1 VYKLSLLYEFAGVFL
16 PNSNEIKKQQ
26 YIMAKS
32 NTKSSFY
39 PNATAKCTNCGSI
52 YNYGSSIETLSIEIC
67 GNCHPFYTGKAVLL
81 DTAGRID
88 KFQSRMT
95 KIVTDVKVAKTKT
108 RKSVQS
114 LSDLIK
120 EDEVAEEVKAPKVKY
135 VKPVVAEAV
144 VTEVVTETV
153 EVKNVDTEADS
164 TSTPVDLTIV
174 EGIGPKIAELL
185 ISKGIATFAQLADA
199 PIADIQA
206 ILDENSLGG
215 HKADTWAQQSA
226 LARDGKMEE
235 LETLKKELDGGKV
248 A

>member
-1 VYKLSLLYEFAGVFL
+1 
-16 PNSNEIKKQQ
+16 
-26 YIMAKS
+26 MAKS
-32 NTKSSFY
+32 NTKSPFY

-52 YNYGSSIETLSIEIC
+52 YNYGSSIENLSIEIC

-120 EDEVAEEVKAPKVKY
+120 EDEIAEEVKPAKVKY
-135 VKPVVAEAV
+135 VKPAPTAEVVESTPEV
-144 VTEVVTETV
+144 VSENVVEDAPSQNLETQTEV
-153 EVKNVDTEADS
+153 

-185 ISKGIATFAQLADA
+185 ISKGISTFAQLADA
-199 PIADIQA
+199 PASDIQA

-215 HKADTWAQQSA
+215 HKADTWAEQAA

>member
-1 VYKLSLLYEFAGVFL
+1 
-16 PNSNEIKKQQ
+16 
-26 YIMAKS
+26 MAKS
-32 NTKSSFY
+32 NTKSPFY

-52 YNYGSSIETLSIEIC
+52 YNYGSSIENLSIEIC

-88 KFQSRMT
+88 KFQSRMS
-95 KIVTDVKVAKTKT
+95 KIVTEVKVAKAKT

-120 EDEVAEEVKAPKVKY
+120 EDDKPEAPKPAKVKY
-135 VKPVVAEAV
+135 VKPEVKEEVVADVA
-144 VTEVVTETV
+144 TETV
-153 EVKNVDTEADS
+153 EVKNVDTEADA
-164 TSTPVDLTIV
+164 TVPNVDLTIV

-185 ISKGIATFAQLADA
+185 IEKGISTFALLADA
-199 PIADIQA
+199 PVADIQT

-215 HKADTWAQQSA
+215 HKADTWPAQAA

>member
-1 VYKLSLLYEFAGVFL
+1 
-16 PNSNEIKKQQ
+16 
-26 YIMAKS
+26 MAKS
-32 NTKSSFY
+32 NTKSSFF
-39 PNATAKCTNCGSI
+39 PNATAKCTNCGSL
-52 YNYGSSIETLSIEIC
+52 YNYGSSIENLSIEIC

-88 KFQSRMT
+88 KFQNRMS

-120 EDEVAEEVKAPKVKY
+120 EDEVAEVKPVKAKAPK
-135 VKPVVAEAV
+135 AV
-144 VTEVVTETV
+144 VKEVTPTEVATQEAPKAIVT
-153 EVKNVDTEADS
+153 DS
-164 TSTPVDLTIV
+164 VDLTIV

-185 ISKGIATFAQLADA
+185 VSKGISTFALLADA
-199 PIADIQA
+199 PVTDIQD

-215 HKADTWAQQSA
+215 HKADTWPTQAA

>member
-1 VYKLSLLYEFAGVFL
+1 
-16 PNSNEIKKQQ
+16 
-26 YIMAKS
+26 MAKS
-32 NTKSSFY
+32 NTKSSFF
-39 PNATAKCTNCGSI
+39 PNATAKCTNCGSL
-52 YNYGSSIETLSIEIC
+52 YNYGSSIENLSIEIC

-88 KFQSRMT
+88 KFQNRMS
-95 KIVTDVKVAKTKT
+95 KIVTEVKVAKTKA

-120 EDEVAEEVKAPKVKY
+120 EDEVAEVKPVKVKY
-135 VKPVVAEAV
+135 VKPVVAEIEQAAPEV
-144 VTEVVTETV
+144 ESTTQNVPTEQAIETTPEVVETV
-153 EVKNVDTEADS
+153 VETSSQGVDTEADAT
-164 TSTPVDLTIV
+164 TSIIDLTIV

-199 PIADIQA
+199 PVADIQT

-215 HKADTWAQQSA
+215 HKADTWHTQAA

>member
-1 VYKLSLLYEFAGVFL
+1 
-16 PNSNEIKKQQ
+16 
-26 YIMAKS
+26 MAKS
-32 NTKSSFY
+32 NTKSPFY

-88 KFQSRMT
+88 KFQNRMT

-120 EDEVAEEVKAPKVKY
+120 EDEVAEEVKPAKVKY
-135 VKPVVAEAV
+135 VKPAPVAEV
-144 VTEVVTETV
+144 VEAAPEVVSENVVEEAASQNVETET
-153 EVKNVDTEADS
+153 EA

-185 ISKGIATFAQLADA
+185 ISKGISTFAQLADA
-199 PIADIQA
+199 PAADIQA

-215 HKADTWAQQSA
+215 HKADTWAEQAA

>member
-1 VYKLSLLYEFAGVFL
+1 
-16 PNSNEIKKQQ
+16 
-26 YIMAKS
+26 MAKS

-52 YNYGSSIETLSIEIC
+52 YSYGSSIENLSIEIC

-88 KFQSRMT
+88 KFQNRMT
-95 KIVTDVKVAKTKT
+95 KIVTDTKVAKAKV

-120 EDEVAEEVKAPKVKY
+120 EDDKPEVTKSIKVKSPKADASKITDANIPLANTQ
-135 VKPVVAEAV
+135 KPATAI
-144 VTEVVTETV
+144 
-153 EVKNVDTEADS
+153 
-164 TSTPVDLTIV
+164 VDLTII

-185 ISKGIATFAQLADA
+185 VSKGISTFALLADTLV
-199 PIADIQA
+199 ADIQA
-206 ILDENSLGG
+206 ILDKNSLGG
-215 HKADTWAQQSA
+215 HKADTWPTQAT